1 MLQVEKTYIPNRIG
15 AFEEIVP
22 IYDTVFGKM
31 VNARE
36 LWFALAVKKKFADW
50 IKYSTKGY
58 IGYDYEDTENHPNN
72 PEQYDFFL
80 YEVGATKGRGK
91 SVEYMLTLDMAKEVA
106 MMSRSAKAHEVR
118 KYFIKVENAFKSML
132 ITLQNE
138 TLSHQ
143 EKIAEALI
151 ISNNLLAKK
160 DEEIKKANRNKEYN
174 KKVNV
179 RLRREIKELKS
190 KLENTLLIE
199 DKSNIKTLFEEKEK
213 EIAYLEDLCESL
225 EDQHTR
231 LQSRLNHL
239 LSMKLDGRSILN
251 AFAIVDVN
259 RRQKFAASTQAK
271 ETAKVKAY
279 TFRKDAILNA
289 GIIVSNEPGK
299 SFVETINVNDLD
311 KALIAYINALRKL
324 INNDELF
331 NELFENQMKRAN
343 EFLEKFKFENENNE
357 IEDEKEIVFQ

>member
-174 KKVNV
+174 KKV
-179 RLRREIKELKS
+179 LK
-190 KLENTLLIE
+190 
-199 DKSNIKTLFEEKEK
+199 
-213 EIAYLEDLCESL
+213 
-225 EDQHTR
+225 
-231 LQSRLNHL
+231 
-239 LSMKLDGRSILN
+239 
-251 AFAIVDVN
+251 V
-259 RRQKFAASTQAK
+259 
-271 ETAKVKAY
+271 
-279 TFRKDAILNA
+279 
-289 GIIVSNEPGK
+289 
-299 SFVETINVNDLD
+299 
-311 KALIAYINALRKL
+311 
-324 INNDELF
+324 
-331 NELFENQMKRAN
+331 
-343 EFLEKFKFENENNE
+343 
-357 IEDEKEIVFQ
+357 

>member
-1 MLQVEKTYIPNRIG
+1 MLQVEKTYIPNKTG

-58 IGYDYEDTENHPNN
+58 TGYDYEDTENHPNN

-91 SVEYMLTLDMAKEVA
+91 SIEYMLTLDMAKEVA

-118 KYFIKVENAFKSML
+118 KYFIKVENAFKAML

-138 TLSHQ
+138 TLSYQ

-160 DEEIKKANRNKEYN
+160 DEEIKKANKNKEYN

-179 RLRREIKELKS
+179 RLRREIRELKS
-190 KLENTLLIE
+190 KLKNAPIENQ
-199 DKSNIKTLFEEKEK
+199 SNIKTLLKEKEK
-213 EIAYLEDLCESL
+213 EITYLEDLCESL
-225 EDQHTR
+225 EDKHTR

-311 KALIAYINALRKL
+311 KALVAYINALRKL
-324 INNDELF
+324 VNNDELF
-331 NELFENQMKRAN
+331 NELFENQIQRAN

-357 IEDEKEIVFQ
+357 IEDEEEIVF

>member
-1 MLQVEKTYIPNRIG
+1 MLQVEKTYIPNKTG

-58 IGYDYEDTENHPNN
+58 TGYDYKDTENHPNN

-91 SVEYMLTLDMAKEVA
+91 SIEYMLTLDMAKEVA

-118 KYFIKVENAFKSML
+118 KYFIKVENAFKAML

-138 TLSHQ
+138 TLSYQ

-151 ISNNLLAKK
+151 ISNNLLSKK
-160 DEEIKKANRNKEYN
+160 DEEIKKANKNKEYN

-179 RLRREIKELKS
+179 RLRREIRELKS
-190 KLENTLLIE
+190 KLKNAPIENQ
-199 DKSNIKTLFEEKEK
+199 SNIKTLLKEKEK
-213 EIAYLEDLCESL
+213 EITYLEDLCESL
-225 EDQHTR
+225 EDKHTR

-311 KALIAYINALRKL
+311 KALVAYINALRKL
-324 INNDELF
+324 VNNDELF
-331 NELFENQMKRAN
+331 NELFENQIQRAN

-357 IEDEKEIVFQ
+357 IEDEEEIVF

>member
-1 MLQVEKTYIPNRIG
+1 MLQVEKTYIPNKTG

-58 IGYDYEDTENHPNN
+58 TGYDYEDTENHPNN

-91 SVEYMLTLDMAKEVA
+91 SIEYMLTLDMAKEVA

-138 TLSHQ
+138 TLSYQ

-160 DEEIKKANRNKEYN
+160 DEEIKKANKNKEYN

-179 RLRREIKELKS
+179 RLRREIRELKS
-190 KLENTLLIE
+190 KLKNAPIENQ
-199 DKSNIKTLFEEKEK
+199 SNIKTLLKEKEK
-213 EIAYLEDLCESL
+213 EITYLEDLCESL
-225 EDQHTR
+225 EDKHTR

-311 KALIAYINALRKL
+311 KALVAYINALRKL
-324 INNDELF
+324 VNNDELF
-331 NELFENQMKRAN
+331 NELFENQIQRAN

-357 IEDEKEIVFQ
+357 IEDEEEIVF